1 MMARILSTTLLSV
14 SLYAPVHAEFMTGR
28 TLLARMNGDA
38 TDRANAVGYVVG
50 VADSLMGT
58 YSCPP
63 HGLTSGQLAKQVRE
77 VLEANP
83 DKLMASA
90 DVFVQSVMLQWPC
103 TRKATA

>member
-1 MMARILSTTLLSV
+1 MMNRILSTTFLTL
-14 SLYAPVHAEFMTGR
+14 SLYAPVQAEFMTGR

-38 TDRANAVGYVVG
+38 TDRANAVGYIVG

-63 HGLTSGQLAKQVRE
+63 HGLTSGQLAKQVKD

-83 DKLMASA
+83 ERLMASA

-103 TRKATA
+103 SKKAVT

>member
-1 MMARILSTTLLSV
+1 MMRRILSTTLLSV

-38 TDRANAVGYVVG
+38 TDRANAVGYIIG
-50 VADSLMGT
+50 VADSMMGT
-58 YSCPP
+58 HSCPP
-63 HGLTSGQLAKQVRE
+63 HGLTSGQLASEVRK
-77 VLEANP
+77 VLIDNP

-103 TRKATA
+103 TKKVVA

>member
-1 MMARILSTTLLSV
+1 
-14 SLYAPVHAEFMTGR
+14 
-28 TLLARMNGDA
+28 
-38 TDRANAVGYVVG
+38 
-50 VADSLMGT
+50 
-58 YSCPP
+58 
-63 HGLTSGQLAKQVRE
+63 VRE

>member
-1 MMARILSTTLLSV
+1 MKRALGVTLLTL
-14 SLYAPVHAEFMTGR
+14 SLYAPAHAEFMTGR

-38 TDRANAVGYVVG
+38 TDRANAVGYIIG
-50 VADSLMGT
+50 VADSMMGT

-63 HGLTSGQLAKQVRE
+63 HGLTSGQLASEVRK
-77 VLEANP
+77 VLIDNP

-103 TRKATA
+103 SKKGMT

>member
-1 MMARILSTTLLSV
+1 MNRILSTTFLTL
-14 SLYAPVHAEFMTGR
+14 SLYAPVQAEFMTGR

-38 TDRANAVGYVVG
+38 TDRANAVGYIVG

-63 HGLTSGQLAKQVRE
+63 HGLTSGQLAKQVKD

-83 DKLMASA
+83 ERLMASA

-103 TRKATA
+103 SKKAVT

>member
-1 MMARILSTTLLSV
+1 MKRALGVTLLTLSM
-14 SLYAPVHAEFMTGR
+14 YAPVHAEFMTGR

-38 TDRANAVGYVVG
+38 TDRANAVGYIIG
-50 VADSLMGT
+50 VADSMMGT

-63 HGLTSGQLAKQVRE
+63 HGLTSGQLASEVRK
-77 VLEANP
+77 VLIDNP

-103 TRKATA
+103 SKKGMT